1 MSCAAASPD
10 TPLRASVYQV
20 LEYAIV
26 VSWEELMHAAKSGV
40 VHLEY
45 QTSSARCLE
54 ALHIWSSRSRGYWN
68 RVCEYSMH
76 GSTSHPQGLHFYSGY
91 HSDQLARLLPWVMQ
105 HQEEFSNG
113 SGPCCGGLLQIAT
126 PSEQETEIAV
136 RCIREVLEDAGPEA
150 TAELERGELR

>member
-1 MSCAAASPD
+1 MSCATASQD
-10 TPLRASVYQV
+10 TPFRASVYQV

-45 QTSSARCLE
+45 RTGSARSLE
-54 ALHIWSSRSRGYWN
+54 ALHILSSRSRGYWN

-76 GSTSHPQGLHFYSGY
+76 GSTSHRQGLHFNSGY
-91 HSDQLARLLPWVMQ
+91 HSEQLSRLLPWVMQ
-105 HQEEFSNG
+105 HQEEFSNE
-113 SGPCCGGLLQIAT
+113 SGPCCGGLLQIAS

-136 RCIREVLEDAGPEA
+136 RCIREVLEDIGSEA
-150 TAELERGELR
+150 TAELESR